1 MSAETPALLSR
12 TQQLALVVLRFA
24 VGWHLFLQGYGKLVQ
39 TAWSARPYIETATGP
54 LAGVFR
60 ALAGRST
67 LLAVC
72 DTAIPW
78 ALVVLGLLL
87 MLGLVT
93 RTASLAAIVLVASFV
108 LARPPLLV
116 GGILVV
122 GGDGNAELY
131 VNQTVIEILA
141 LAVTLTFDTG
151 RLVGLDVLMRS
162 RRAKS
167 VAAVPSKMGPPA

>member
-1 MSAETPALLSR
+1 MSAVLSR
-12 TQQLALVVLRFA
+12 AQQLALVALRFA

-39 TAWSARPYIETATGP
+39 PGWSARPYVEHATGP
-54 LAGVFR
+54 LAGLFR

-78 ALVVLGLLL
+78 TLLVLGLLL
-87 MLGLVT
+87 MLGLAT
-93 RTASLAAIVLVASFV
+93 RTAIVAAILLVSSFV

-141 LAVTLTFDTG
+141 LAVTLAFDTG
-151 RLVGLDVLMRS
+151 RFVGLDVLLRG
-162 RRAKS
+162 RARG
-167 VAAVPSKMGPPA
+167 VAAAPSSTGPQA